1 MHDCSHDVRVVVFL
15 SHRGH
20 VSLFLAAGVIPHLT
34 RQAQNAHGIPR
45 INVGLS
51 QAVQTH
57 TAHSVAQASVIVGV
71 LAVSRMFTSVF
82 LVSVLFV
89 FFTNVANFVAGGGAG
104 VTRGGLKVSR
114 AAYTVAGISAI
125 NQFSEK

>member
-1 MHDCSHDVRVVVFL
+1 M
-15 SHRGH
+15 
-20 VSLFLAAGVIPHLT
+20 FLAAGVIPHLT